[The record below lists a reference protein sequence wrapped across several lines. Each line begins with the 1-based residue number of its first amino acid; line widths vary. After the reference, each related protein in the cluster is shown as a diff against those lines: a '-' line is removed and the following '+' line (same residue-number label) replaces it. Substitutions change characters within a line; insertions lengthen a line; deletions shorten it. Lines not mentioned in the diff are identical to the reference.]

1 MDLFLES
8 SAENGT
14 VEDPVTQA
22 QKLIAQAH
30 GLQPPTPP
38 IESAHGAAVNVTAQ
52 HLIAQARGVPSAVY
66 PSAETLGQPPY
77 PGAQPPAPYPGAQPP
92 QQPYHSASH
101 GSGPPVRKRLMA
113 GAVRPMA
120 SYDYKLGILSFP
132 VMTKTYLDSKNS

>member
-77 PGAQPPAPYPGAQPP
+77 PGAQPP

-132 VMTKTYLDSKNS
+132 VMTKTYLKSKNSRWFSL